1 MTSLFRGLANLG
13 ISAKHVYTTHIQ
25 LLSHQG
31 AWSFRQM
38 PTGSGKVWAHLSS
51 ASQHEQKCRYGER
64 RTSLWRGKKSDKLD
78 QTSEKAVHFQIRKWH
93 HLLGFFT
100 FSVCCFL
107 LLQDPQS
114 LSVGQ
119 KRGGS
124 LLRLHSLV
132 HIQSV
137 YWLCQASKAV
147 CPTVLFH
154 LSILLLSKHYCSM
167 S

>member
-1 MTSLFRGLANLG
+1 MLFTHCDLSLQRFGEP
-13 ISAKHVYTTHIQ
+13 
-25 LLSHQG
+25 
-31 AWSFRQM
+31 W
-38 PTGSGKVWAHLSS
+38 HLSKTCLYNS
-51 ASQHEQKCRYGER
+51 YPTAVSPRSLKFSPNADRFQKGLSTPVKCQPTSKKCRYGER

-78 QTSEKAVHFQIRKWH
+78 QTSEKAVHFQTRKCH

-137 YWLCQASKAV
+137 Y
-147 CPTVLFH
+147 
-154 LSILLLSKHYCSM
+154 
-167 S
+167 